1 MNTPTTKRKVMAM
14 PKHYKPVGFTP
25 KYDEYRNLS
34 RIVSDACDRFMI
46 SRGIPLY
53 KINGEIRNMEDTK

>member
-1 MNTPTTKRKVMAM
+1 MNTPITKRKVMAM

-34 RIVSDACDRFMI
+34 RIVSAACDKFMA

-53 KINGEIRNMEDTK
+53 TINGVIRNMEDTK

>member
-1 MNTPTTKRKVMAM
+1 MAM

-34 RIVSDACDRFMI
+34 RIVSAACDKFMA

-53 KINGEIRNMEDTK
+53 TINGEIRNMEDTK